1 MCWVILLSLAFGS
14 RMVRSSR
21 SLYRYNQLEASLG
34 YIKTLS
40 PKQAKDNK
48 TKPNNS
54 SKPGGLRIQVFGR
67 ALA

>member
-1 MCWVILLSLAFGS
+1 
-14 RMVRSSR
+14 MVRSSR